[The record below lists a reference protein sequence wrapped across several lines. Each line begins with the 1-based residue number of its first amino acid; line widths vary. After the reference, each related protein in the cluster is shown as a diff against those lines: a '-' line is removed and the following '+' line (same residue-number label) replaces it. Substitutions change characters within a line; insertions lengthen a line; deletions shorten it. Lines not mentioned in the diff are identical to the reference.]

1 MLLFGGIFYAIYA
14 EGTVQ
19 PWADDDNKDD
29 SDEKTSFKSWQKA
42 CKLLFNEL
50 YFIKYLVYY

>member
-19 PWADDDNKDD
+19 SWADDENKDD
-29 SDEKTSFKSWQKA
+29 SDEKTSFKS
-42 CKLLFNEL
+42 
-50 YFIKYLVYY
+50 

>member
-19 PWADDDNKDD
+19 PWADNENKDN
-29 SDEKTSFKSWQKA
+29 SDEKKQVSNLDKKPA
-42 CKLLFNEL
+42 NCYLMN
-50 YFIKYLVYY
+50 FII